1 MLEGIVRTLEIDQ
14 ARALDV
20 TKKGFSTM
28 TELADEL
35 VRSQGL
41 SFSAAKKIVGKLVL
55 IAHDEHIPCESID
68 SALLHR
74 AGLEALGMEVN
85 MPEELLRAA
94 LDPVQNVERRNII
107 GGPSPARVA
116 EMIRLDGQRLEELT
130 DAWKQRR
137 EKLTRASDQLE
148 ALVDAMVAE
157 E

>member
-1 MLEGIVRTLEIDQ
+1 
-14 ARALDV
+14 
-20 TKKGFSTM
+20 
-28 TELADEL
+28 
-35 VRSQGL
+35 
-41 SFSAAKKIVGKLVL
+41 
-55 IAHDEHIPCESID
+55 
-68 SALLHR
+68 
-74 AGLEALGMEVN
+74 MEVN

>member
-1 MLEGIVRTLEIDQ
+1 MQEWAGHSR
-14 ARALDV
+14 
-20 TKKGFSTM
+20 FST
-28 TELADEL
+28 TAD
-35 VRSQGL
+35 
-41 SFSAAKKIVGKLVL
+41 IYTLVL
-55 IAHDEHIPCESID
+55 AGNKNRLAQSID